1 MNHRRT
7 LVRLAGPV
15 YLELLAGVAAGIINM
30 VWVARLGGDAVAA
43 VAVATNVENLLLG
56 VVLMAASGTTV
67 LVARARG
74 ADDPGAL
81 RTAVRG
87 GAALGALLVP
97 PVAVGGWLLRDPLA
111 ALLLGGADHP
121 AHALATAYFAIS
133 LPGMAVFFATT
144 VLDGVL
150 KGTGDTRTP
159 MRLAFL
165 ANGLILLLDPLLVH
179 GYGVEGAA
187 VSTVIGRTAA
197 LAAGLVALRRN
208 ALLKAARAARPSAAP
223 RGTAPLKA
231 APEARPAAALR
242 RTALPRSAGSA
253 RRGGTLRGTALV
265 KAVRAARTA
274 AALRRTA
281 LPRSA
286 GSARP
291 GGGTVAAL
299 RRTAALGLPMSV
311 DFVVRM
317 GGALALVSVIA
328 RLGVTEI
335 AAYGIATKA
344 MYVATM
350 AFYAVRQAASIH
362 TAHLLG
368 AGHDERGPVGRQ
380 ALVLGGVLGAG
391 AAGLLL
397 LGAGP
402 VMRGFGAEPAV
413 AAAGALFLRC
423 LGPYLLLMAGF
434 IALAGVFEGSGDS
447 PRLARIT
454 VVGVLLQLPL
464 AYVLSGPLGLGLA
477 GICLAMALAMA
488 AQCTALGLLRRRTH
502 RPAAAAGQR
511 AEAETRLLSGSV

>member
-1 MNHRRT
+1 MRAHRGT

-15 YLELLAGVAAGIINM
+15 YLELLAGVAAGVINM

-81 RTAVRG
+81 RSAVRG
-87 GAALGALLVP
+87 GTGLGALLVP
-97 PVAVGGWLLRDPLA
+97 PVAICGYLLRDPLA

-121 AHALATAYFAIS
+121 AHALAAAYFAIS
-133 LPGMAVFFATT
+133 LPGTAVFFATT

-165 ANGLILLLDPLLVH
+165 SNGLILLLDPLLVH
-179 GYGVEGAA
+179 AYGVEGAA
-187 VSTVIGRTAA
+187 VSTILGRTAA
-197 LAAGLVALRRN
+197 LAVGLFVLRRN
-208 ALLKAARAARPSAAP
+208 APLRAARAARPAETTP
-223 RGTAPLKA
+223 
-231 APEARPAAALR
+231 
-242 RTALPRSAGSA
+242 
-253 RRGGTLRGTALV
+253 
-265 KAVRAARTA
+265 
-274 AALRRTA
+274 
-281 LPRSA
+281 
-286 GSARP
+286 
-291 GGGTVAAL
+291 AAL
-299 RRTAALGLPMSV
+299 RRTAATGLPMSV

-317 GGALALVSVIA
+317 AGALALVCVVA

-368 AGHDERGPVGRQ
+368 AGRDERRAVGRQ
-380 ALVLGGVLGAG
+380 ALLLGVVLGAG
-391 AAGLLL
+391 AGVLLL
-397 LGAGP
+397 CAAGP

-413 AAAGALFLRC
+413 AGAGALFLRC

-434 IALAGVFEGSGDS
+434 IALAGVFEGGGGS
-447 PRLARIT
+447 PLLARIT
-454 VVGVLLQLPL
+454 VAGVLVQLPL
-464 AYVLSGPLGLGLA
+464 AYVLSAALGLA
-477 GICLAMALAMA
+477 GVSLAMALAMA
-488 AQCTALGLLRRRTH
+488 GQCAALGLLHRRTH
-502 RPAAAAGQR
+502 GADDGVAAGQ
-511 AEAETRLLSGSV
+511 EAVVTGVFSRSA